1 MLMLER
7 EIETSE
13 GVRDE
18 KVDKKREARRQ
29 QMEQE
34 IVAPQG
40 MGLNGAKLSD
50 ASDPNRNPNRNPN
63 PFSTMRLRLRLGLGL
78 RWQQLFNLAPFGTAF
93 PESASSP

>member
-63 PFSTMRLRLRLGLGL
+63 PFSTMRLRLRL

>member
-1 MLMLER
+1 
-7 EIETSE
+7 
-13 GVRDE
+13 VRDE

-50 ASDPNRNPNRNPN
+50 ASDHNHNRNRNRNRN
-63 PFSTMRLRLRLGLGL
+63 PFSTRRSRLGLGL
-78 RWQQLFNLAPFGTAF
+78 GLRLRLRIEIRKGP
-93 PESASSP
+93 

>member
-50 ASDPNRNPNRNPN
+50 ASDPNRNPN
-63 PFSTMRLRLRLGLGL
+63 PFSTMRLRLRLRL
-78 RWQQLFNLAPFGTAF
+78 RWQQLLNLAPFGTAF

>member
-50 ASDPNRNPNRNPN
+50 ASDHNHNRNRNRNRN
-63 PFSTMRLRLRLGLGL
+63 PFSTRRSRLGLGL
-78 RWQQLFNLAPFGTAF
+78 GLRLRLRIEIRKGP
-93 PESASSP
+93 